1 MPFDPKTAQPLSTSF
16 DPSSAT
22 EEKSSTFRR
31 VVGDTGISLLK
42 GAIGV
47 PEAAV
52 GIADIVTGGQAG
64 KAAEGL
70 GFRPKEAKQIL
81 DDLYTPEQKAAN
93 QRVAQAEG
101 FVDTAQAMLANP
113 STIAHT
119 VAESAPSMLAGGAV
133 GRGVGALTK
142 LPAWAL
148 GAVGEGAVGAGQA
161 AESIR
166 QSTDDGLLSAKQSG
180 AALLSGLGTGA
191 LAGLGGKAAQ
201 KLGIS
206 DVDTL
211 LAGGAA
217 QASSKSLPRRVAEGA
232 LTEGALQ
239 ELPQSMQEQAW
250 QNFALDQPLGQGV
263 AKAGAA
269 GLLAGGV
276 MGAGGGVIHA

>member
-1 MPFDPKTAQPLSTSF
+1 MT
-16 DPSSAT
+16 
-22 EEKSSTFRR
+22 
-31 VVGDTGISLLK
+31 IS
-42 GAIGV
+42 I
-47 PEAAV
+47 
-52 GIADIVTGGQAG
+52 
-64 KAAEGL
+64 
-70 GFRPKEAKQIL
+70 
-81 DDLYTPEQKAAN
+81 PEQKAAN

-166 QSTDDGLLSAKQSG
+166 QSTDDGLLNAKQSG
-180 AALLSGLGTGA
+180 AALLSGVGTGV

-217 QASSKSLPRRVAEGA
+217 QAAASRCRAEWSRGR
-232 LTEGALQ
+232 
-239 ELPQSMQEQAW
+239 
-250 QNFALDQPLGQGV
+250 
-263 AKAGAA
+263 
-269 GLLAGGV
+269 
-276 MGAGGGVIHA
+276 